1 MIQIRKWSFREV
13 KSPPPPQS
21 HSWEVV
27 ELGHI
32 SLRSLTPEAT
42 SGSTVQS
49 VAWGQSSV
57 FTLRATGHVTLNKLL
72 HLSWF
77 TEKKGKGSQDGH
89 AEWLGGTEQRAPR
102 LLTGPVSAKNV
113 GCVFWHGVFVCLH
126 SYCAICS
133 DLIVT

>member
-13 KSPPPPQS
+13 KSPPPPPQS

-42 SGSTVQS
+42 SGSPGQS

-72 HLSWF
+72 HLS
-77 TEKKGKGSQDGH
+77 
-89 AEWLGGTEQRAPR
+89 
-102 LLTGPVSAKNV
+102 
-113 GCVFWHGVFVCLH
+113 
-126 SYCAICS
+126 
-133 DLIVT
+133 